1 MERLKG
7 YLEFKL
13 DLELCGVNTFEK
25 DDKIR
30 ERYEKYIEN
39 RQQSIEA
46 NSKTNNDKERKRV
59 LRKNILE
66 HKERKTTW
74 R

>member
-1 MERLKG
+1 MKESLKG

-46 NSKTNNDKERKRV
+46 NSKTNNNKRRK
-59 LRKNILE
+59 K
-66 HKERKTTW
+66 
-74 R
+74 

>member
-1 MERLKG
+1 MKERIKG
-7 YLEFKL
+7 YLEYKL

-30 ERYEKYIEN
+30 ERYEKYIKN

-46 NSKTNNDKERKRV
+46 NSKTNNNKERKRV

-66 HKERKTTW
+66 HKERKTT
-74 R
+74 

>member
-1 MERLKG
+1 MRIKS

-30 ERYEKYIEN
+30 ERYEKYIKN

-46 NSKTNNDKERKRV
+46 NSKTNNNKTRKRV
-59 LRKNILE
+59 LRKDTLE
-66 HKERKTTW
+66 HKERKET
-74 R
+74 

>member
-1 MERLKG
+1 MKRLKG

-46 NSKTNNDKERKRV
+46 KFQNK
-59 LRKNILE
+59 
-66 HKERKTTW
+66 
-74 R
+74 

>member
-1 MERLKG
+1 MRIKS

-46 NSKTNNDKERKRV
+46 NSKTNNNKKRKRV

-66 HKERKTTW
+66 HKERKET
-74 R
+74 

>member
-1 MERLKG
+1 MRIKS

-46 NSKTNNDKERKRV
+46 NSKTNNNKRRK
-59 LRKNILE
+59 K
-66 HKERKTTW
+66 
-74 R
+74 